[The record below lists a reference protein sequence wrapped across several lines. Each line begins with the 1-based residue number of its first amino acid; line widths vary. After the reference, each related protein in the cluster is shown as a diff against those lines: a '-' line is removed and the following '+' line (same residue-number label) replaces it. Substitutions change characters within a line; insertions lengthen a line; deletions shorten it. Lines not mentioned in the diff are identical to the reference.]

1 KKVLT
6 RAEEVLKSALREDAV
21 SGGQKYYTQML
32 LFDSAPAE
40 AEPSAVEER
49 LKEVNPNDIT
59 PMQALMLVNEL
70 KALMEK
76 K

>member
-1 KKVLT
+1 
-6 RAEEVLKSALREDAV
+6 
-21 SGGQKYYTQML
+21 ML

-40 AEPSAVEER
+40 TKPSAVEER

>member
-1 KKVLT
+1 
-6 RAEEVLKSALREDAV
+6 EDAV

-40 AEPSAVEER
+40 TKPSAVEER

>member
-1 KKVLT
+1 VLT

-32 LFDSAPAE
+32 LFDSAPE
-40 AEPSAVEER
+40 KAEPSAVEER
-49 LKEVNPNDIT
+49 LREVNPNDIT
-59 PMQALMLVNEL
+59 PMQALMLINEL

>member
-1 KKVLT
+1 
-6 RAEEVLKSALREDAV
+6 
-21 SGGQKYYTQML
+21 ML